1 MGMYVCVCVCV
12 QLIFMR
18 GLVQMTLCGPL
29 ILHPQCSGAVSERVS
44 GAVVSEARPGLFG
57 GSTKTAALLWARGIF
72 G

>member
-1 MGMYVCVCVCV
+1 MCVCVCVCV

-29 ILHPQCSGAVSERVS
+29 ILHSHCSGTVSERVS
-44 GAVVSEARPGLFG
+44 GAVVSESRSGLFG